1 VTRSISSKLLIV
13 LIAVLAI
20 AACNKSK
27 TSIPLTWRNPG
38 FEDVSFDKLLV
49 IGVAHD
55 EGRRLFE
62 DTFVEALEAKGAEAE
77 SSYTLLPQTEQLT
90 KEQILAVV
98 EGGQFDG
105 IVTTR
110 LLSIEKDQE
119 YVPPKSYTVP
129 KVHHGYGYYYDYY
142 VTSYTT
148 VHEPGY
154 FKTDT
159 RFRLETNIFS
169 VATEGLVWSGQSET
183 VNPDSVAEVI
193 ESMTAAVAEQ
203 LAKEKLIP

>member
-1 VTRSISSKLLIV
+1 MTRSISSKLSIGFVAL
-13 LIAVLAI
+13 LAI

-38 FEDVSFDKLLV
+38 FEDVSFHKLFV

-62 DTFVEALEAKGAEAE
+62 DTFVQALEAEGAEAV
-77 SSYTLLPQTEQLT
+77 SSWTLLPQSEQLT
-90 KEQILAVV
+90 KEQILAAV
-98 EGGQFDG
+98 EGGRFDG
-105 IVTTR
+105 VVTTR
-110 LLSIEKDQE
+110 LLSVEKEQQ
-119 YVPPKSYTVP
+119 YVPSKSYTVP

-142 VTSYTT
+142 VTSYAT

-159 RFRLETNIFS
+159 TFRLETSLFS
-169 VATEGLVWSGQSET
+169 MATGGLVWSGQSET
-183 VNPDSVAEVI
+183 VNPDSVAEI
-193 ESMTAAVAEQ
+193 IDSMTAAVASE
-203 LAKEKLIP
+203 LAKEGLIP